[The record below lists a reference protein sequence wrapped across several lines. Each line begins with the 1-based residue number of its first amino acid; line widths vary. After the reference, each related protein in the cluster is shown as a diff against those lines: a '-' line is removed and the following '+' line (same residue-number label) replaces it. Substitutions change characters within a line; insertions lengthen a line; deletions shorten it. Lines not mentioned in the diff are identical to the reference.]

1 MLSNESRMWL
11 GVASW
16 SIVVATAVGASAL
29 AGARLSTSLV
39 LLFVCVV
46 PMFVALLV
54 GFGAPTLTVAELLH
68 TVNEQKDGR

>member
-11 GVASW
+11 GIASW
-16 SIVVATAVGASAL
+16 SIVVAIALCASAL
-29 AGARLSTSLV
+29 AGARWSTSA
-39 LLFVCVV
+39 LLLLVCVV

-68 TVNEQKDGR
+68 AVNEQKDGR